1 MRDLAVQK
9 FIKRIAPGF
18 VPYFANGHG
27 AVKVAFAIQR
37 LWSSAFKMQEE
48 PVLKA
53 QGPSLKL
60 FRTSGIS

>member
-37 LWSSAFKMQEE
+37 LWVLRVQMQEE
-48 PVLKA
+48 ACAQKHKA
-53 QGPSLKL
+53 HH
-60 FRTSGIS
+60 